1 MKLSILRDCVV
12 LYMTKNEI
20 CFILKELCTKNRLNF
35 YDTIVLVLDQKREH
49 EELLNKI
56 LEKRETNEFIDHS
69 IRHIKSEK
77 LFKIK

>member
-1 MKLSILRDCVV
+1 VKLSILRDCVV

-35 YDTIVLVLDQKREH
+35 YDTIVLVLDQKREK

-56 LEKRETNEFIDHS
+56 KLKEFKKKRIIIEI
-69 IRHIKSEK
+69 I
-77 LFKIK
+77 